1 MTSRAAAARY
11 ARALFDVVLKEGDP
25 VRVETE
31 LGVFASGV
39 AGHENLGRALAHP
52 AIPAARKRAILDA
65 LIERSGPL
73 TPALARTLRLLA
85 DRDRLVLLSD
95 VAEAYRERL
104 LQHQQI
110 VRAEV
115 TTAVPVPPDRLAA
128 IERGLATA
136 TGRHVT
142 VTARVDSTLIGGAV
156 ARIGSTVYDGS
167 VARQLERLRERLAQ
181 GQVETT

>member
-1 MTSRAAAARY
+1 
-11 ARALFDVVLKEGDP
+11 LFDVVLKEGDP
-25 VRVETE
+25 ARVEAE
-31 LGVFASGV
+31 LGAFASAV
-39 AGHENLGRALAHP
+39 AGHENLGRALVHP
-52 AIPAARKRAILDA
+52 AIPAARKRAIIDTL
-65 LIERSGPL
+65 LERSDPL
-73 TPALARTLRLLA
+73 TPALARTLQLLA
-85 DRDRLVLLSD
+85 DRDRLALLPE

-128 IERGLATA
+128 IEQGLAAA
-136 TGRHVT
+136 TGRTVT
-142 VTARVDSTLIGGAV
+142 VTARVDAALIGGAV
-156 ARIGSTVYDGS
+156 ARIGSIVYDGS